1 MKMLKT
7 SRLLKNLSKPAAL
20 KCNQL
25 ATMPDFAFYPDKY
38 EVITYNNNLPY
49 PNFLIF
55 F

>member
-1 MKMLKT
+1 MLKT